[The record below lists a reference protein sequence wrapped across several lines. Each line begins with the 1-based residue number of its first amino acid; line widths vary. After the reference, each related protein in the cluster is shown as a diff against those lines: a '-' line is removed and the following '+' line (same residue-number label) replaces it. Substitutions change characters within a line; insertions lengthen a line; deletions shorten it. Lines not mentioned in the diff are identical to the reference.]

1 MNNQT
6 PETPVDTTDGR
17 QAVDST
23 DGVQL
28 AACYLTRAVTTMYD
42 EGRLRPLHVD
52 TTLTDEDGTGTVFR
66 INLEQQPGDNT
77 GGMVASGNLK
87 GRPAG
92 DLWLLAGAA
101 LALYAGA
108 RAEAMRATDTE
119 EE

>member
-6 PETPVDTTDGR
+6 PETPVDTTDGQ

-23 DGVQL
+23 EGMQL
-28 AACYLTRAVTTMYD
+28 AACYLTRAVKTMHD

-52 TTLTDEDGTGTVFR
+52 TTLTDEDGTSTVFR

-77 GGMVASGNLK
+77 GGMVISGDLK
-87 GRPAG
+87 GRAAG

-101 LALYAGA
+101 LALHAEA
-108 RAEAMRATDTE
+108 RAAAMHATDTE
-119 EE
+119 AE

>member
-6 PETPVDTTDGR
+6 HPTPADTTDGR
-17 QAVDST
+17 QAVDSA
-23 DGVQL
+23 DGMQL
-28 AACYLTRAVTTMYD
+28 AACYLTRAVKTMHD

-52 TTLTDEDGTGTVFR
+52 TTLTDEDGSSTVFR

-77 GGMVASGNLK
+77 GGMVISSDLK

-92 DLWLLAGAA
+92 DLWLLDGAA
-101 LALYAGA
+101 LALYAEA
-108 RAEAMRATDTE
+108 RAAAMRATDTE